1 MPSPL
6 ESFDTLPNSAFIR
19 LSTVTALFACSPSTI
34 WRGVKAG
41 RLPRPIKHFD
51 RASAW
56 NVGQIRAVLQEKLV
70 SK

>member
-19 LSTVTALFACSPSTI
+19 LSTVTALFACSASTI